1 MLQGTSNGFRPCV
14 YNSGTDKADYSKD
27 TAIKIL
33 WLVFWVIQQVWLVGF
48 SSVMGQAMF
57 PKCAPARFPLSCYL
71 TWA

>member
-1 MLQGTSNGFRPCV
+1 M

-57 PKCAPARFPLSCYL
+57 PKCAPARLSLSAYL
-71 TWA
+71 LCAMP